1 MSTVEQASLAPESDL
16 WSIAIGRW
24 KLLSLCIL
32 GGIVVAIALI
42 MVLPRQYRSQTT
54 VLTVNTENPTGS
66 QSSVTRS
73 LASLVGVG
81 IRQDDV
87 REEALALLRSDR
99 LAWEFVTA
107 HDAVGVLTEG
117 EEISEDDLRATVVD
131 RFKNGILS
139 VQDDRRTGLITVSML
154 WRDRNQ
160 AADWTNAYVRLADET
175 LRTQTLIDSER
186 TLDLLEHELEKTNV
200 IELQNSINRFYET
213 QMQRMLFA
221 RARTEFALRTIDPAI
236 APAEGN
242 TAAPNKTLILAS
254 CVILASL
261 AGLFLAIMGETSSR
275 FRLRSA
281 ARRAPGPG

>member
-1 MSTVEQASLAPESDL
+1 MSTVEPASIAQESDL

-24 KLLSLCIL
+24 KLLSVCVL
-32 GGIVVAIALI
+32 GGILVAIALI
-42 MVLPRQYRSQTT
+42 TVLPRQYRAQTT
-54 VLTVNTENPTGS
+54 VLTVNTDNPTT
-66 QSSVTRS
+66 QSNVTRS

-81 IRQDDV
+81 LRPDDV

-107 HDAVGVLTEG
+107 HKAVEVLTEG

-160 AADWTNAYVRLADET
+160 AAEWTNAYVRLADET
-175 LRTQTLIDSER
+175 LRAQTLKDSER

-213 QMQRMLFA
+213 QLQRMLFA

>member
-1 MSTVEQASLAPESDL
+1 MSTVERPSLAQESDL
-16 WSIAIGRW
+16 WSIATGRW
-24 KLLSLCIL
+24 KLISVFVL
-32 GGIVVAIALI
+32 GGILVAIALI
-42 MVLPRQYRSQTT
+42 AVLPRQYRAQTT
-54 VLTVNTENPTGS
+54 VLTVNTDNPTT
-66 QSSVTRS
+66 QSNVTRS

-107 HDAVGVLTEG
+107 HDAVGILTEG
-117 EEISEDDLRATVVD
+117 EEITEDDLRATVVD
-131 RFKNGILS
+131 RFKNGILD
-139 VQDDRRTGLITVSML
+139 VQDDRRTGLITVSVL

-160 AADWTNAYVRLADET
+160 AAEWTNAYVRLADET
-175 LRTQTLIDSER
+175 LRMQTLRDSER
-186 TLDLLEHELEKTNV
+186 TLDLLEHELTKTNV
-200 IELQNSINRFYET
+200 IDLQNSINRFYET
-213 QMQRMLFA
+213 QLQRMLFA

-254 CVILASL
+254 CVILAAL

-281 ARRAPGPG
+281 AKVSPGSA

>member
-1 MSTVEQASLAPESDL
+1 MSTGERPALPQESDL
-16 WSIAIGRW
+16 WSIATGRW
-24 KLLSLCIL
+24 KLLSVCVL
-32 GGIVVAIALI
+32 GGILVAIALI
-42 MVLPRQYRSQTT
+42 TVLPRQYRAQTT
-54 VLTVNTENPTGS
+54 ILTVNTENPTT
-66 QSSVTRS
+66 QNNVTRS

-81 IRQDDV
+81 LRQDDV

-99 LAWEFVTA
+99 LAWEFETA
-107 HDAVGVLTEG
+107 HNAVEILTEG
-117 EEISEDDLRATVVD
+117 LEIEEDDLRATVVD
-131 RFKNGILS
+131 TFKNGILS

-160 AADWTNAYVRLADET
+160 AAEWTNAYVRLADET
-175 LRTQTLIDSER
+175 LRIQTLKDSER
-186 TLDLLEHELEKTNV
+186 TLELLEHELGKTNV

-213 QMQRMLFA
+213 QLQRMLFA

-275 FRLRSA
+275 FRLRA
-281 ARRAPGPG
+281 AAKGTPGPG